1 MSDVHLYDA
10 YGRVIESR
18 NTYKHPSDWLRDSLT
33 GGNTSTA
40 GESVS
45 SASALTVMAFF
56 ACVRNISEDIA
67 KLPMTVRQQRGRSSV
82 ELPTHPVARLIRK
95 PSSEMSPHAFW
106 EAFISHAIMY
116 QNGFAERLQSEDGG
130 DKFVLLDPV
139 KARIVRHPDTGK
151 LYVHVRGEMNTREGL
166 DIMQVINLHGLGP
179 DGISGY
185 SVSTLARELLGSA
198 IALQKYRGA
207 FFGNGA
213 QPSGILTHPAALSD
227 VAQERLRRQFKER
240 YSGASASHSVM
251 TLEEGMTWQQVSI
264 DPERAQMVD
273 LTHITVE
280 DICRIFRMPPHKI
293 QHLQNAT
300 FSNIEHQGLEYDR
313 DTLDPWVQRLRSELN
328 FKLFSDRER
337 DAGIGIHINLNALM
351 RADIATRTAYFKD
364 MYYMGAMSA
373 ADISELEDRPQPPNG
388 DRYFVQGNLVPADKV
403 DTVLA
408 AKSMPAAPADTSK
421 GDSNRTH
428 DALAAMLAGNIAT
441 LFPIEIDRA
450 WKRTRS
456 EAESFYSDGERVN
469 YIRKRLR
476 DPVVAAAYAMSANI
490 DVDSLIDEYA
500 AMHCAQSRCDIES
513 GNIQTW
519 NDGTRAAAAARWI
532 MEQLQCMNSEA

>member
-1 MSDVHLYDA
+1 MKLFDA

-18 NTYKHPSDWLRDSLT
+18 ASYKEPGDWLRDALT

-56 ACVRNISEDIA
+56 ACVRNISEDIV
-67 KLPMTVRQQRGRSSV
+67 KLPWSVRQQRGRTSV
-82 ELPTHPVARLIRK
+82 ELPNHPVSRLIHR
-95 PSSEMSPHAFW
+95 PSEEMSPHSFW
-106 EAFISHAIMY
+106 ETFVSHAIIY
-116 QNGFAERLQSEDGG
+116 QNAFAERVNLNDGSER
-130 DKFVLLDPV
+130 FALLDPT
-139 KARIVRHPDTGK
+139 KARIVRHPVTDK
-151 LYVHVRGEMNTREGL
+151 LYVHVRGEMDSRDGL

-213 QPSGILTHPAALSD
+213 QPSGILTHPASLSD

-251 TLEEGMTWQQVSI
+251 TLEEGMSWQQVSI

-328 FKLFSDRER
+328 FKLFSERER
-337 DAGIGIHINLNALM
+337 AQGIGIHINLNALM

-373 ADISELEDRPQPPNG
+373 ADISELEDRPQPPQG
-388 DRYFVQGNLVPADKV
+388 DRYFVQANLVPADMVDKV
-403 DTVLA
+403 LMS
-408 AKSMPAAPADTSK
+408 KSTPAPVQN
-421 GDSNRTH
+421 DSRMR
-428 DALAAMLAGNIAT
+428 DGLAAMLAGNIST
-441 LFPIEIDRA
+441 LFKIEIDRA
-450 WKRTRS
+450 WKKTRT
-456 EAESFYSDGERVN
+456 EAESFYSDGERAN

-476 DPVVAAAYAMSANI
+476 DSVVAAAHAMAA
-490 DVDSLIDEYA
+490 DVDVDALINEYS

-513 GNIQTW
+513 GNIEHWT
-519 NDGTRAAAAARWI
+519 DGTRAATAARWI
-532 MEQLQCMNSEA
+532 LEQMECTNSAV